1 MILPAERE
9 QGIALDVERIR
20 ADFPVLQQLIHGNR
34 LVYLDNAA
42 TSQTPEPVVRAIA
55 DFYRSD
61 CANVHRGVHELSQR
75 ATDSFEGAREKVR
88 SFINAVSTREVVFT
102 RGTTDA
108 INLVARTFGREAVGL
123 GDEVILTALEHHSNI
138 VPWQML
144 CDEIGAQLRVV
155 PMFDDGTLDIDAY
168 RDLIGPRTKMVTL
181 VHISNALGTT
191 NPIKEMVKVAH
202 EKGIPVLVDGA
213 QAVPHVPVDVRAL
226 GCDFYVFSAHKMY
239 GPTGIGVLYGREEHL
254 NAMPPYQGG
263 GDMIRQVTF
272 EKTEFNVIPYKFEA
286 GTPNIAGV
294 IGMGAAIDYL
304 NAIGRDQVS
313 AHEAALV
320 GRTSERL
327 ASIDGVRLIG
337 TAREKAGVVSFVV
350 EGAHPHDVGTILDQ
364 RGVAIRAGHHCAQ
377 PVMDRL
383 GIPATARASFGVY
396 NDDDDVEAL
405 VRAVEEVRE
414 VFA

>member
-1 MILPAERE
+1 MIVPAERE
-9 QGIALDVERIR
+9 QGVSLDVVRIR
-20 ADFPVLQQLIHGNR
+20 ADFPVLQQSIHGNR
-34 LVYLDNAA
+34 LVYLDSAA

-55 DFYRSD
+55 GFYRDD
-61 CANVHRGVHELSQR
+61 CANVHRGVHELSRR

-88 SFINAVSTREVVFT
+88 HFINAESTREIIFT

-108 INLVARTFGREAVGL
+108 INLVAQTFGRRAVGS
-123 GDEVILTALEHHSNI
+123 GDEVILSALEHHSNI

-144 CDEIGAQLRVV
+144 CDEIGARLRVI

-168 RDLIGPRTKMVTL
+168 RDLIGPRTKMVAL

-191 NPIKEMVKVAH
+191 NPIKELVSLAH
-202 EKGIPVLVDGA
+202 DHGIPVLVDGA

-226 GCDFYVFSAHKMY
+226 GCDFYAFSAHKMY
-239 GPTGIGVLYGREEHL
+239 GPTGIGALYGREEHL

-272 EKTEFNVIPYKFEA
+272 EKTVFNAIPHKFEA
-286 GTPNIAGV
+286 GTPNIAGT
-294 IGMGAAIDYL
+294 IGMGAAIDYIA
-304 NAIGRDQVS
+304 AIGRDEVS
-313 AHEAALV
+313 AHEARLV
-320 GRTSERL
+320 AHASERL
-327 ASIDGVRLIG
+327 SSIGGVRLIG
-337 TAREKAGVVSFVV
+337 TAREKVGVVSFVV
-350 EGAHPHDVGTILDQ
+350 EGAHPHDVGTILDH

-383 GIPATARASFGVY
+383 GIPATARASFGIY
-396 NDDDDVEAL
+396 NDDDDVDAL
-405 VRAVEEVRE
+405 VRAVLEVRE